1 MNQAIQIK
9 ELSIQIKDLSIQVK
23 DLRIHAGEVVI
34 VDSLSMTLKPRMP
47 LTILGETGSGKSLLA
62 QAIMGLLPDGLS
74 VTGSIRLGNQELLQ
88 MDRKT
93 LQRLWGRSITMLP
106 QEPWHSLDPVMKARQ
121 QVAEVHEV
129 VHGVDSA
136 SAGAAADKQLQQMG
150 LSAAGQKIPTQLS
163 GGMAQRLAFAAATAA
178 GASIVIAD
186 EPTKGLDYR
195 RRDDIVRLLQ
205 QRLEQGSV
213 LTITHDIEVAR
224 QLGGDMIVMRK
235 GQVVER
241 GKASDILANPKSDY
255 AKQLIAAAPTQWK
268 PLPAKRKGCDSDRIL
283 SAEKISISRGGAEL
297 FKDLSLTLNRG
308 EILGITGDSGAGKS
322 TLGDL
327 LLGLTRPDAGQIR
340 YSHKIPRHQMLKL
353 YQDPP
358 AAFAPNVKLGTLLK
372 ELVRLHK
379 LDESRIPP
387 LLERLQLDP
396 GLLQRTSD
404 NVSGGELQ
412 RIALLRALLPNPVI
426 LFADEP
432 TSRLDPITT
441 QSITELLA
449 EVAREY
455 HCALLLVSHDPVL
468 VDKVCDGVI
477 SL

>member
-9 ELSIQIKDLSIQVK
+9 EDAIQIKDLS
-23 DLRIHAGEVVI
+23 IHAGEVVI
-34 VDSLSMTLKPRMP
+34 VESLSMTLKPRIP

-74 VTGSIRLGNQELLQ
+74 VTGSIRLGDQELLQ
-88 MDRKT
+88 MKRKD

-106 QEPWHSLDPVMKARQ
+106 QEPWHSLDPVMKSRR

-129 VHGVDSA
+129 VHRADSA
-136 SAGAAADKQLQQMG
+136 SAKTAADRQLEQMG
-150 LSAAGQKIPTQLS
+150 LSTAADKIPSQLS

-178 GASIVIAD
+178 GANIVIAD

-195 RRDDIVRLLQ
+195 RRDDIVRLLH

-213 LTITHDIEVAR
+213 LTITHDVEVAR
-224 QLGGDMIVMRK
+224 QLGGEMIVMRK

-241 GKASDILANPKSDY
+241 GKTSDILANPQSDY
-255 AKQLIAAAPTQWK
+255 ARQLIAAEPAQWAK
-268 PLPAKRKGCDSDRIL
+268 LPARRNSSDTDRIL
-283 SAEKISISRGGAEL
+283 SAEGISVSRGGVEL
-297 FKDLSLTLNRG
+297 FRDLSLTLSRG

-327 LLGLTRPDAGQIR
+327 LLGLSQPDAGQIR
-340 YSHKIPRHQMLKL
+340 YSHAVPRHQKLKL

-379 LDESRIPP
+379 LDETRIPP

-396 GLLQRTSD
+396 ALLQRTSD

-412 RIALLRALLPNPVI
+412 RIALLRALLPNPVM

-455 HCALLLVSHDPVL
+455 HCGLLLVSHDPVL
-468 VDKVCDGVI
+468 VDKICDQVI
-477 SL
+477 AL